1 MRKQTKIEIEHLEA
15 IVNYCKDTDQSIK
28 TLFRKEL
35 KCYNTK
41 QVDGIIKGTHSMAH
55 DKICVLLEIVNEY
68 NETK

>member
-1 MRKQTKIEIEHLEA
+1 MRKQTKLEIEHLEA

-35 KCYNTK
+35 GCYNTK

-68 NETK
+68 NKTK